1 MIKKYILP
9 FSVSIILVFLTAFIG
24 SSFTTPNIASW
35 YQYLKKPSFAPPNWL
50 FGPAWTLFYFL
61 MAVAAFLVWREK
73 ENKNIKPA
81 LLIYL
86 IHLVFNAFWS
96 IIFFGLKN
104 LSLAFFEIIILWI
117 LILITIIKFYKIKP
131 LAGFLLIPYILWVT
145 FASIL
150 NFAIWMLN

>member
-24 SSFTTPNIASW
+24 SSFTTPSIASW

>member
-9 FSVSIILVFLTAFIG
+9 FSVSIILVFLTASIG
-24 SSFTTPNIASW
+24 SYFTTPNIASW

-73 ENKNIKPA
+73 ENQNIKPA

-86 IHLVFNAFWS
+86 IHLIFNALWS
-96 IIFFGLKN
+96 MIFFSLKN
-104 LSLAFFEIIILWI
+104 LGLAFFEIIILWI

-131 LAGFLLIPYILWVT
+131 IAGFLLIPYILWVT

-150 NFAIWMLN
+150 NFAVWMLN